1 MSNVIDFQAFK
12 DNRNKSHM
20 AKTFSKANDV
30 DARSERVKASLERI
44 NAMME
49 RLGHIDCSVIK
60 ERKKS

>member
-12 DNRNKSHM
+12 DNLAKSHM
-20 AKTFSKANDV
+20 AKAFSKANDV
-30 DARSERVKASLERI
+30 DTRSERVKATVEKI
-44 NAMME
+44 NSMME